1 MTNQS
6 TQVLT
11 PQEVAKILKIS
22 VNHVYVQLK
31 TGAIPGF
38 KLGATWRISR
48 KKFEKWLDG
57 EMVQ

>member
-22 VNHVYVQLK
+22 VNTSTPSLRPAPFPVLSWCNMANRGRNSK
-31 TGAIPGF
+31 MAGWG
-38 KLGATWRISR
+38 
-48 KKFEKWLDG
+48 DG
-57 EMVQ
+57 Q